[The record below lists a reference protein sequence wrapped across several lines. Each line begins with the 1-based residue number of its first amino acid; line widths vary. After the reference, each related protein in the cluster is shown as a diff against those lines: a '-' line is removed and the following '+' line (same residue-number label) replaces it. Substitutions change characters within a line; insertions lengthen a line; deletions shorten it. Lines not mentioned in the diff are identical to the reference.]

1 MFGATLAGIVIA
13 IVLALNSI
21 AAAIVFSIYFIIY
34 QQVENNFIS
43 PQIQSRTIKLS
54 ALAVL
59 IAVTIGTYVFG
70 LLGGIISIPIAG
82 SVKVL
87 LEDWLQH
94 RKAKHVAKTN
104 KPLAKF
110 IKKVARSN
118 DAPAQ

>member
-118 DAPAQ
+118 DATAQ

>member
-1 MFGATLAGIVIA
+1 MIA

-118 DAPAQ
+118 DATAQ

>member
-1 MFGATLAGIVIA
+1 MCAGITVFIMSFIWPLPASLAFPTVAIVFTLSLVPMFGATLAGIAIA

-59 IAVTIGTYVFG
+59 IAVTVGTYVFG
-70 LLGGIISIPIAG
+70 LLGGIISIPMLG
-82 SVKVL
+82 
-87 LEDWLQH
+87 Q
-94 RKAKHVAKTN
+94 
-104 KPLAKF
+104 
-110 IKKVARSN
+110 
-118 DAPAQ
+118 